1 MIPVV
6 AYATTQTLSGTLAL
20 AYLAAGVWTALRL
33 EHGQHPRGAVLGAL
47 VAWPLLLPL
56 LDVAPVHSTGPMAER
71 IDGALR
77 ALTQTLADP
86 VAREVGAVADLS
98 GLREALHAADAR
110 LALVDRV
117 LADAPEG
124 PATGEV
130 RAARARGEQAIRD
143 VLDEVQQLRL
153 QVGMA
158 AVDGGAEALAERLAD
173 LSARAR
179 TLAEVRG
186 G

>member
-1 MIPVV
+1 
-6 AYATTQTLSGTLAL
+6 
-20 AYLAAGVWTALRL
+20 
-33 EHGQHPRGAVLGAL
+33 
-47 VAWPLLLPL
+47 
-56 LDVAPVHSTGPMAER
+56 MAEG

-77 ALTQTLADP
+77 ALAQTLSDP

-186 G
+186 A

>member
-1 MIPVV
+1 MIPVF
-6 AYATTQTLSGTLAL
+6 AFATTQTLTGTLAL
-20 AYLAAGVWTALRL
+20 AYLAAGVWTASRL
-33 EHGQHPRGAVLGAL
+33 ENAHHPRGAVLGAL

-56 LDVAPVHSTGPMAER
+56 LDHTPGRRRGPMADG

-77 ALTQTLADP
+77 ALAQTLSDP
-86 VAREVGAVADLS
+86 VARDVGAVADLS

-117 LADAPEG
+117 LADAPDG

-186 G
+186 A